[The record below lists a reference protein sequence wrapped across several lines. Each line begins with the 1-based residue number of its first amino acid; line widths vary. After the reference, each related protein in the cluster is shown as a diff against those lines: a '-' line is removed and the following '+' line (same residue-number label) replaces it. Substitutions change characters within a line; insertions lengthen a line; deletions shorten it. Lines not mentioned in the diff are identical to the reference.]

1 MNRPG
6 QCTLSPKNDY
16 VDIDNYLL
24 SKRARRIL
32 LVQGDSAERLEIGK
46 YFLSIPFRLGIKVY
60 PFTKFHPNPSYD
72 SVVDGVKEFHAQCCD
87 MIVALGGGSAIDV
100 AKCIKLYE
108 NLDPSQNYLCQE
120 ILPNRVPFLAIPTT
134 AGTGSETTRYAVI
147 YFEGEKQSITHESC
161 IPEAICLDPSTL
173 KTLPTYHRASSMLDA
188 FCHALEAWWSVNS
201 TEESR
206 RFSKG
211 AIKLILEYRHDYM
224 NGNQNVAEYMMQAA
238 HLAGKA
244 INITQTTAGHAMCY
258 KLTSLYGLAHGHA
271 AALCDA
277 VLWPYMA
284 THLDD
289 CRDARGRGWL
299 EGIFQEISEA
309 MGSVPLQ
316 EAMEILPYW
325 LGEMGMEFH
334 GGNAGDI
341 AKLASAVNLVRLRNN
356 PVRMDIKIFGE
367 LYGKILSIGM

>member
-1 MNRPG
+1 M
-6 QCTLSPKNDY
+6 
-16 VDIDNYLL
+16 
-24 SKRARRIL
+24 
-32 LVQGDSAERLEIGK
+32 
-46 YFLSIPFRLGIKVY
+46 
-60 PFTKFHPNPSYD
+60 
-72 SVVDGVKEFHAQCCD
+72 
-87 MIVALGGGSAIDV
+87 
-100 AKCIKLYE
+100 
-108 NLDPSQNYLCQE
+108 
-120 ILPNRVPFLAIPTT
+120 
-134 AGTGSETTRYAVI
+134 
-147 YFEGEKQSITHESC
+147 
-161 IPEAICLDPSTL
+161 